1 MIRVLINNWWLLAM
15 RGIFALTFALFA
27 LSLQGAMGTWLLS
40 AIALAGLVVLFGV
53 LAFAAGACTIAA
65 AVRGAEHHERWLP
78 LLFDGVVVCIAGAVI
93 LVAPRLDLIWL
104 ARIVA
109 AWAVVAGILE
119 LMVARRLRRH
129 LPDEWLLALA
139 GAASFCF
146 GLYLF
151 LVWNGEAS
159 TLLRWLTGY
168 AAFSAAAI
176 LALAFRL
183 RALRGSVHALAGRQ
197 PSTP

>member
-1 MIRVLINNWWLLAM
+1 MIRVLIHNWWLLAM
-15 RGIFALTFALFA
+15 RGIFALAFAVFA
-27 LSLQGAMGTWLLS
+27 VSLGSTMGTWLLT
-40 AIALAGLVVLFGV
+40 AIAQAGLVVLFGV

-78 LLFDGVVVCIAGAVI
+78 LLLDGVAVCVAGIFI
-93 LVAPRLDLIWL
+93 LAAPRLDLIWL

-109 AWAVVAGILE
+109 AWAIVAGILE

-129 LPDEWLLALA
+129 LQDEWLLALA
-139 GAASFCF
+139 GLASLCF

-151 LVWNGEAS
+151 LLWNGEAI
-159 TLLRWLTGY
+159 TLSRWLAGY
-168 AAFSAAAI
+168 AGFSAFAI

-183 RALRGSVHALAGRQ
+183 RALCGSVRALAGHE
-197 PSTP
+197 PSAS